1 MKTKQTLLAGIA
13 VLALPAA
20 VRAQLHIDGGGFHIA
35 AGAVVAV
42 RGDVTSNGTDIT
54 GDGTL
59 MLNGTGAQN
68 LGMNGGDIPVL
79 EINNSNNITLT
90 SAARIEDQLTLTTGH
105 VFLGASN
112 LIFDPSAGIVGAA
125 AAKHLV
131 TNGAGFVQKEDISNG
146 SSFVFP
152 VGVAAGDLTQ
162 AALTNVSAAPRDYS
176 VQVKTYATSGA
187 TEGNVVNGVDRTWQ
201 IFADAAASANV
212 ALQHNASSEGA
223 SFNRNDAYVTRQT
236 AAGMWTLGSGEAAQT
251 PNFTHD
257 SVLAIPA
264 LADAT
269 SFFSKTDDEFNSL
282 NPAGQIAVKVF
293 LQGPYVPASG
303 LMTNNIQAGV
313 GISGFSSCK
322 LPTND
327 PYGLGAVYTQACNP
341 AGPAGAVTDWVRADI
356 YTVVGS
362 TETLQQSRALL
373 LQRDGDVVDLDGGV
387 PAFRAQ
393 SGSVSRVVIRHRNHL
408 AVSSNNLPSPITDGA
423 LIAYNFTTSL
433 GQAFNNGNHNDQMR
447 QASNGVYTLFSGDI
461 ANSPSGVGNGFIDN
475 QDQALLGNAIGA
487 GNQDDT
493 YTPTDLNLNG
503 FVDNQ
508 DQALLNGNIPLGL
521 TSVTIEY

>member
-20 VRAQLHIDGGGFHIA
+20 VRAQLHIAGGGFHIA

-79 EINNSNNITLT
+79 EVNNSNNITLT

-162 AALTNVSAAPRDYS
+162 AALTNASAAPRDYS

-187 TEGNVVNGVDRTWQ
+187 TEGNVANGVDRTWQ

-236 AAGMWTLGSGEAAQT
+236 SAGMWTLGSGEAAQT

-293 LQGPYVPASG
+293 LQGPYVPAAN
-303 LMTNNIQAGV
+303 LMTNNIQAGT
-313 GISGFSSCK
+313 GGFSSCK
-322 LPTND
+322 LPTVD
-327 PYGLGAVYTQACNP
+327 PYGLGAVYTQACNQT
-341 AGPAGAVTDWVRADI
+341 GPAGQVTDWVRADI

-373 LQRDGDVVDLDGGV
+373 LQRDGDVVDLDGNT

-393 SGSVSRVVIRHRNHL
+393 PGSVSRVVIRHRNHL
-408 AVSSNNLPSPITDGA
+408 AVSSQDLPSQITDGA
-423 LIAYNFTTSL
+423 TISYNFTTSL
-433 GQAFNNGNHNDQMR
+433 GQAFNNGNHNAQMR
-447 QASNGVYTLFSGDI
+447 QESNGVYTLFSGDI
-461 ANSPSGVGNGFIDN
+461 NRNGFINN
-475 QDQALLGNAIGA
+475 QDQAILTNAVNASIS
-487 GNQDDT
+487 DT
-493 YTPTDLNLNG
+493 YTPTDLNMNG
-503 FVDNQ
+503 FVNNQ
-508 DQALLNGNIPLGL
+508 DQAILSANISLSL
-521 TSVTIEY
+521 SSVTVDY